1 MCEKKVNIIA
11 KGASQKQWSVIL
23 LELNL
28 MKKAWRPFGVDLH
41 MTSRGLEKIIE
52 HGTRKYDEKKDKDNS
67 KVQ

>member
-1 MCEKKVNIIA
+1 MREKKVNIIA

-28 MKKAWRPFGVDLH
+28 MKKAWRPFGVALH

-52 HGTRKYDEKKDKDNS
+52 HSTRKYDEKKDKDNS

>member
-1 MCEKKVNIIA
+1 MREKKVNIIA

-28 MKKAWRPFGVDLH
+28 MKKAWRPSGVDLH
-41 MTSRGLEKIIE
+41 ITSRGQEKIIE